1 MKVIYKTDDGK
12 EFEDRTQAEKYEKLT
27 KEKLVISRKEE
38 VKLIPLSELKNI
50 FDIGSVIDLSFYIKN
65 EDGAIEEDG
74 FYETNMI
81 DDSGHLN
88 CSDYAHGLLEWS
100 EEGKTYYRIVH
111 GRYWKVELL
120 GISKVSY
127 Y

>member
-12 EFEDRTQAEKYEKLT
+12 EFEDRAQAEKYEKLT
-27 KEKLVISRKEE
+27 KEKLVIDRKEE

-50 FDIGSVIDLSFYIKN
+50 FDVGSVIDLNFYIKN
-65 EDGAIEEDG
+65 EDGTIEEDG
-74 FYETNMI
+74 FYETNEI

-88 CSDYAHGLLEWS
+88 CSDYTHGLLEWS
-100 EEGKTYYRIVH
+100 EEDKTYYRIVH
-111 GRYWKVELL
+111 SRYWKVELL

>member
-12 EFEDRTQAEKYEKLT
+12 EFEDRVQAEKYEKLT
-27 KEKLVISRKEE
+27 KEKLVIDRKEE

-50 FDIGSVIDLSFYIKN
+50 FDVGSVIGLSFYIKN
-65 EDGAIEEDG
+65 EDGVVEEDG

-88 CSDYAHGLLEWS
+88 CSDYDHGLLEWS
-100 EEGKTYYRIVH
+100 EEDKTYYRIVH
-111 GRYWKVELL
+111 DRYWKVELL
-120 GISKVSY
+120 GISNVSY

>member
-12 EFEDRTQAEKYEKLT
+12 EFEDRIQAEKYEKLT
-27 KEKLVISRKEE
+27 KEKLVIDRKEE

-50 FDIGSVIDLSFYIKN
+50 FDVGSVIGLSFYIKN
-65 EDGAIEEDG
+65 EDGVVEEDG

-88 CSDYAHGLLEWS
+88 CSDYDHGLLEWS
-100 EEGKTYYRIVH
+100 EEDKTYYRIVH
-111 GRYWKVELL
+111 DRYWKVELL

>member
-1 MKVIYKTDDGK
+1 MRVIYKTDDGM
-12 EFEDRTQAEKYEKLT
+12 EFEDRIQAEKYEKLT
-27 KEKLVISRKEE
+27 KEKLVIDRKEE
-38 VKLIPLSELKNI
+38 VKLIPVSELKNI
-50 FDIGSVIDLSFYIKN
+50 FDVGSVINLFFYLKD
-65 EDGAIEEDG
+65 EDGEIDEDG

-88 CSDYAHGLLEWS
+88 CTDYSHGLLEWS
-100 EEGKTYYRIVH
+100 EEDKAYYRIVH
-111 GRYWKVELL
+111 GRSWKVELL

>member
-12 EFEDRTQAEKYEKLT
+12 EFEDRIQAEKYEKLT
-27 KEKLVISRKEE
+27 KESLIIDRKEE
-38 VKLIPLSELKNI
+38 VKLIPVSELKNI
-50 FDIGSVIDLSFYIKN
+50 FDIGSVGNLNFYIKN

-74 FYETNMI
+74 FYESNMI

-88 CSDYAHGLLEWS
+88 CTDYAHGLLEWS
-100 EEGKTYYRIVH
+100 EEDKAYYRIIH
-111 GRYWKVELL
+111 GSSWKVELL
-120 GISKVSY
+120 GISKVNY

>member
-12 EFEDRTQAEKYEKLT
+12 EFEDRIQAEKYEKLT
-27 KEKLVISRKEE
+27 KESLVIDRKEE
-38 VKLIPLSELKNI
+38 VKLIPVSELKNI
-50 FDIGSVIDLSFYIKN
+50 FDIGSVGNLNFYIKN

-74 FYETNMI
+74 FYESNMI

-88 CSDYAHGLLEWS
+88 CTDYAHGLLEWS
-100 EEGKTYYRIVH
+100 EEDKAYYRIIH
-111 GRYWKVELL
+111 GRSWKVELL
-120 GISKVSY
+120 GISKVNY